1 MSTEQE
7 NKNMRKG
14 IFISVGIHA
23 ILLLI
28 MFFLLAWSAPDPPI
42 PEYGIEMNFGTTA
55 VGSGDV
61 QPKTPPVEAEEM
73 EEEDTEPA
81 AEPEEVVEDVVEET
95 PVEAVTQPIESPVV
109 EKKPEK
115 KPKPTPKK
123 PMPKKEV
130 KKPVEKPKPKPKV
143 KSTYPGTGKSNSNP
157 SKSGEGDDNKAG
169 DKGNPKGSLD
179 SKTLYGSGG
188 KGGSSLDLAGWKWDR
203 LPRPKDTSDESGR
216 IVFEIKVDDQ
226 GEVVSVRTIEKT
238 VSPAVERIYKR
249 EVERL
254 TFTRTAG
261 GKSAA
266 ISTGRITFVIKAS

>member
-14 IFISVGIHA
+14 IFISVGIH
-23 ILLLI
+23 IVLLLI

-42 PEYGIEMNFGTTA
+42 PEYGIEMNFGTTD

-61 QPKTPPVEAEEM
+61 QPITPPIEAEEV
-73 EEEDTEPA
+73 EEEEAEPA
-81 AEPEEVVEDVVEET
+81 AEPEEVIEEVVEET
-95 PVEAVTQPIESPVV
+95 PVETVTQPIESPVV

-115 KPKPTPKK
+115 KPEPKPKK
-123 PMPKKEV
+123 VTPKKEV

-143 KSTYPGTGKSNSNP
+143 KSTYPGKGKSDGNP
-157 SKSGEGDDNKAG
+157 SKSGDGDDNKAG

-179 SKTLYGSGG
+179 SKSLYGSGG

-203 LPRPKDTSDESGR
+203 LPRPKDRSDESGR

-238 VSPAVERIYKR
+238 VSPAVERIYKT

-261 GKSAA
+261 GKAA
-266 ISTGRITFVIKAS
+266 TISTGRITFVIKAS

>member
-1 MSTEQE
+1 MSAEQE

-23 ILLLI
+23 FLLLI

-42 PEYGIEMNFGTTA
+42 PEYGIEMNFGTTD

-61 QPKTPPVEAEEM
+61 QPKTPPMEAEEIA
-73 EEEDTEPA
+73 EEEAEPA
-81 AEPEEVVEDVVEET
+81 AEPEEEVEEVVEET

-115 KPKPTPKK
+115 KPEPKPKK
-123 PMPKKEV
+123 ITPKKEV

-143 KSTYPGTGKSNSNP
+143 KNTYPGKGKSDGNP
-157 SKSGEGDDNKAG
+157 SKSGDGDDNKAG
-169 DKGNPKGSLD
+169 DKGDPKGSLD
-179 SKTLYGSGG
+179 SKSLYGSGG

-203 LPRPKDTSDESGR
+203 LPRPNDTSDESGR

-238 VSPAVERIYKR
+238 VSPAVERIYKA

-254 TFTRTAG
+254 TFTRTSG
-261 GKSAA
+261 GQAAA
-266 ISTGRITFVIKAS
+266 ISTGRITFILKAS